1 MDTSMGLV
9 LRMVPNPTDV
19 GLARRGVVRT
29 VMCTLLALGASVN
42 AVAAQGAPTTGT
54 IAGVVIDSAS
64 GAPIVTAFV
73 RLLELHR
80 LEPTHR
86 EGQFAFRDVP
96 PGNYTLVGEQLGYH
110 SATRT
115 ITVRAGELAQ
125 VRLPLHVAPVQHGTI
140 VVTGVITPRSGHE
153 LLSPVSV
160 VSGAEMERRMEGT
173 VGATLQ
179 SEPGVTLAS
188 IGPATAR
195 PVIRGLGGDRI
206 LILEDGVRPGD
217 MSSTSS
223 DHAVAIEPLTAQQ
236 FEVVRGPMSLL
247 YGSSALGG
255 VVNVVREEIPTSLPE
270 DTHGVLTAQATSVN
284 RGGAAGG
291 YINGA
296 IGTIATRAE
305 ASVRASGDVRTPA
318 GVLPN
323 TQARTWN
330 VSGGA
335 ATVGEWGHTGASYRY
350 YHNDYGI
357 PGGFIGGHERGVDI
371 RMRRHTARAEVELHP
386 AEGRLF
392 STVEANGL
400 FTHYHHVEL
409 ESSGNVGTRFEQQLV
424 SGEGIAR
431 HGAGGPFAEG
441 AIGFRGQYRNITT
454 GGSLHTPST
463 YDYTLA
469 GFAIEELGT
478 GALRAQVGARWDW
491 ARYVP
496 RDTTAFIN
504 VGGERVPVR
513 ARSFGSLSGSAGLLY
528 TLSDAVRFGAS
539 VARAYRTP
547 DFNELYSDG
556 PHLAA
561 NSFDVGDPSL
571 EEETGIGFD
580 VFARVS
586 GERIRGELAGFA
598 NQLSNYIFPSSRG
611 RAEQGAQGLRPR
623 FQYTNED
630 ARFAGLEGEL
640 EWTVHP
646 HWVVNGTASYVH
658 AQFTSERAPIPEF
671 DDNGM
676 PVLDEEGDT
685 IFRPASK
692 YPPLIPPL
700 NGHAGF
706 RYEFPRYFGGVD
718 VRWAAA
724 QDRLGD
730 FEEPTAAYAVVD
742 INAGLRL
749 LRGSRF
755 HTVTLRIDN
764 VLDTEYRQHLSR
776 IKEIMPE
783 PGRNISVLYRLRF

>member
-1 MDTSMGLV
+1 MRLV
-9 LRMVPNPTDV
+9 FRTVSGWADV
-19 GLARRGVVRT
+19 GPGQRSILRTLAG
-29 VMCTLLALGASVN
+29 TLLAVGASLGP
-42 AVAAQGAPTTGT
+42 VAAQEVPSTGT
-54 IAGVVIDSAS
+54 IAGVVLDSAS
-64 GAPIVTAFV
+64 GQPIATAVV

-96 PGNYTLVGEQLGYH
+96 PGDYTVVGEQLGYH
-110 SATRT
+110 PATRT
-115 ITVRAGELAQ
+115 VTVRAGEVAQ
-125 VRLPLHVAPVQHGTI
+125 VRLPLHVAPVQHGVI
-140 VVTGVITPRSGHE
+140 VVTGTLSARSGHE

-160 VSGAEMERRMEGT
+160 VSGAEMERRMEAT

-179 SEPGVTLAS
+179 NEPGVSLAS

-217 MSSTSS
+217 LSSMSS
-223 DHAVAIEPLTAQQ
+223 DHAVAIEPLTARQ

-296 IGTIATRAE
+296 IGGVAARGE
-305 ASVRASGDVRTPA
+305 ASVRGSSDVHTPG

-323 TQARTWN
+323 TQTRTWN
-330 VSGGA
+330 VAGGA
-335 ATVGEWGHTGASYRY
+335 ATIGRWGHTGASYRY
-350 YHNDYGI
+350 YDNDYGI

-371 RMRRHTARAEVELHP
+371 RMRRHTARGEVELHP
-386 AEGRLF
+386 GEGALF
-392 STVEANGL
+392 STLEANAL
-400 FTHYHHVEL
+400 FTHYRHVEL
-409 ESSGNVGTRFEQQLV
+409 ESSGSVGTRFAQQLI

-431 HGAGGPFAEG
+431 HGARGPFAEG

-454 GGSLHTPST
+454 GGSLRTPST
-463 YDYTLA
+463 YDYTIA
-469 GFAIEELGT
+469 GFMIEELGT
-478 GALRAQVGARWDW
+478 GALRAQLGARWDW
-491 ARYVP
+491 AHYVP

-513 ARSFGSLSGSAGLLY
+513 TRSFGSLSGSAGLLY
-528 TLSDAVRFGAS
+528 TLNDAVRFGAS

-561 NSFDVGDPSL
+561 NSYDVGDPSL
-571 EEETGIGFD
+571 KQETGVGVD

-586 GERIRGELAGFA
+586 GERVRGELAGFA
-598 NQLSNYIFPSSRG
+598 NQLSKYIFPSSRG
-611 RAEQGAQGLRPR
+611 RAEQGSQGLRPR

-630 ARFAGLEGEL
+630 ARFVGVEGEL
-640 EWTVHP
+640 EWSVHP
-646 HWVVNGTASYVH
+646 HWVVNGTTSYVR
-658 AQFTSERAPIPEF
+658 ATFTSDRAPIPILF
-671 DDNGM
+671 DDAGN
-676 PVLDEEGDT
+676 PTDSV
-685 IFRPASK
+685 IPASK

-700 NGHAGF
+700 NGRAGF

-718 VRWAAA
+718 VRWAAD
-724 QDRLGD
+724 QNRLGD
-730 FEEPTAAYAVVD
+730 FEEPTTAYAVAD
-742 INAGLRL
+742 ISAGIRVL
-749 LRGSRF
+749 LGDLF

-764 VLDTEYRQHLSR
+764 VFDTEYRQHLSR
-776 IKEIMPE
+776 IKAIMPE
-783 PGRNISVLYRLRF
+783 PGRNISLLYRLRF